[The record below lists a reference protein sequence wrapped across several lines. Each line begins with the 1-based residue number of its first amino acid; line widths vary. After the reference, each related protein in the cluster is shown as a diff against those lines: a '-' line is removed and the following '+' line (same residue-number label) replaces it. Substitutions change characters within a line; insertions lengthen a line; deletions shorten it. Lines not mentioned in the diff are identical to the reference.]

1 MIWNGD
7 LNSLKEFITHLNNA
21 VPSINFT
28 LEVSKSQL
36 NFLDTTITKDENG
49 DVETDVYQKLTDSH
63 PYLH

>member
-21 VPSINFT
+21 LPSINFT

-36 NFLDTTITKDENG
+36 NFLDTTITKNENG
-49 DVETDVYQKLTDSH
+49 DVETDVYQKSTDSH
-63 PYLH
+63 PYLQ

>member
-7 LNSLKEFITHLNNA
+7 LNSLKELITHLNNA

-36 NFLDTTITKDENG
+36 NFLDTTITKNENG
-49 DVETDVYQKLTDSH
+49 DVETDVYQKSTDSH
-63 PYLH
+63 PYLQ

>member
-36 NFLDTTITKDENG
+36 NFLDTTITKNENG
-49 DVETDVYQKLTDSH
+49 DVETDVYQKSTDSH
-63 PYLH
+63 PYLQ